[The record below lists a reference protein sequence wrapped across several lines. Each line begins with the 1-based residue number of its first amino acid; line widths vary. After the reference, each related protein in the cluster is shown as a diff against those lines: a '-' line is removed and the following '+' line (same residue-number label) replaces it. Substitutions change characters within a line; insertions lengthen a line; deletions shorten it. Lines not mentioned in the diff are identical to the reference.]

1 MFDPMSGGTGEA
13 DVRPADQSLGSDESL
28 GHWRDYGEPELPIPL
43 AAALEAFAEQG
54 YHGTS
59 VREIAARANLSV
71 PGLYHHYPSKQS
83 LLQGLLERTMTDL
96 LARSEAAIAEAGDE
110 PVRQFD
116 AVVESLLRFHMYRRE
131 QAFVGSTEI
140 RSLDD
145 DYRPTYIGHRDRQQR
160 MVDEIVF
167 AGVAAGDFTTA
178 YPKDAARAVATMCV
192 GVSTWFKLDGLLG
205 PDELIARNLQ
215 LARALVG
222 YRPAED
228 RAGADTLP

>member
-1 MFDPMSGGTGEA
+1 MLDAMSSGVDDAEVGEQTG
-13 DVRPADQSLGSDESL
+13 R
-28 GHWRDYGEPELPIPL
+28 WRDFGEPELPVPL
-43 AAALEAFAEQG
+43 AAALAAFAEHG

-96 LARSEAAIAEAGDE
+96 LTRSEQAVTEAGPE
-110 PVRQFD
+110 PVDQFD

-140 RSLDD
+140 RSLDSS
-145 DYRPTYIGHRDRQQR
+145 YKQTYIGLRDRQQR

-167 AGVAAGDFTTA
+167 AGVDAGDFRTR
-178 YPKDAARAVATMCV
+178 YPKDAARAVTTICV
-192 GVSTWFKLDGLLG
+192 GVSTWFTPDGELG
-205 PDELIARNLQ
+205 PDELIARNLD
-215 LARALVG
+215 LSRATVG
-222 YRPAED
+222 YVER
-228 RAGADTLP
+228 

>member
-1 MFDPMSGGTGEA
+1 MSSVAGATDDDP
-13 DVRPADQSLGSDESL
+13 QSFGQ
-28 GHWRDYGEPELPIPL
+28 WRDYGAAELPVPL
-43 AAALEAFAEQG
+43 AAALAAFAEHG

-59 VREIAARANLSV
+59 VREIAARAHLSV

-96 LARSEAAIAEAGDE
+96 LHRSEMAVAEAGDL
-110 PVRQFD
+110 PVDQFD
-116 AVVESLLRFHMYRRE
+116 AIVESLLRFHMYRRE

-145 DYRPTYIGHRDRQQR
+145 DYRSTYIGHRDRQQR

-167 AGVAAGDFTTA
+167 AGVAAGDFATP
-178 YPKDAARAVATMCV
+178 YPKDASRAVATMCV
-192 GVSTWFKLDGLLG
+192 GVSTWFKLDGELDA
-205 PDELIARNLQ
+205 DELIARNLQ

-222 YRPAED
+222 YRP
-228 RAGADTLP
+228 RGN

>member
-1 MFDPMSGGTGEA
+1 MSSGAGETE
-13 DVRPADQSLGSDESL
+13 VRTDSLGE
-28 GHWRDYGEPELPIPL
+28 WRDYGESELPVPL
-43 AAALEAFAEQG
+43 AAALAAFAEHG

-96 LARSEAAIAEAGDE
+96 LRRSEMAVAEAGDK
-110 PVRQFD
+110 PVDQFD

-145 DYRPTYIGHRDRQQR
+145 DYRPTYIGHRDRQQH

-167 AGVAAGDFTTA
+167 AGVEAGDFATR
-178 YPKDAARAVATMCV
+178 YPKDASRAVTTMCV
-192 GVSTWFKLDGLLG
+192 GVSTWFKLGGELG
-205 PDELIARNLQ
+205 ADELIRRNLQ
-215 LARALVG
+215 IARDAVG
-222 YRPAED
+222 YHA
-228 RAGADTLP
+228 

>member
-1 MFDPMSGGTGEA
+1 MSSGPGETE
-13 DVRPADQSLGSDESL
+13 VRPDTPGQ
-28 GHWRDYGEPELPIPL
+28 WRDYGEAELPVPL
-43 AAALEAFAEQG
+43 AAALAAFAEQG

-96 LARSEAAIAEAGDE
+96 LHRSEQAVIQAGDQ
-110 PVRQFD
+110 PVDQFD

-145 DYRPTYIGHRDRQQR
+145 GYRQTYIGHRDRQQL

-167 AGVAAGDFTTA
+167 AGVESGDFTTR
-178 YPKDAARAVATMCV
+178 YPKDASRAVATMCV
-192 GVSTWFKLDGLLG
+192 GVSTWFKLDGELG
-205 PDELIARNLQ
+205 ADELISRNLQ

-222 YRPAED
+222 YRSA
-228 RAGADTLP
+228 ATS

>member
-1 MFDPMSGGTGEA
+1 MLEPMSSGAGEA
-13 DVRPADQSLGSDESL
+13 EVRPHSIGE
-28 GHWRDYGEPELPIPL
+28 WRDFGEAELPVPL
-43 AAALEAFAEQG
+43 AAALAAFAEQG

-59 VREIAARANLSV
+59 VREIASRANLSV

-96 LARSEAAIAEAGDE
+96 LSRSERAISEAGDE
-110 PVRQFD
+110 PIDQFD

-145 DYRPTYIGHRDRQQR
+145 SYRQTYIGHRDRQQH
-160 MVDEIVF
+160 MVDEVVF
-167 AGVAAGDFTTA
+167 AGVEAGVFSTR
-178 YPKDAARAVATMCV
+178 YPKDASRAVATMCV
-192 GVSTWFKLDGLLG
+192 GVSTWFKLDGELG
-205 PDELIARNLQ
+205 ADELIARNLQ

-222 YRPAED
+222 YRAV
-228 RAGADTLP
+228 ADAN

>member
-1 MFDPMSGGTGEA
+1 MFDGMSGGTGEA
-13 DVRPADQSLGSDESL
+13 DIRPATRPLG
-28 GHWRDYGEPELPIPL
+28 GWRDYGEPELPVPL
-43 AAALEAFAEQG
+43 AAALAAFAEQG

-96 LARSEAAIAEAGDE
+96 LARSEAAIVEAGPE
-110 PVRQFD
+110 PIRQFD

-145 DYRPTYIGHRDRQQR
+145 NYRPTYIGHRDLQQR
-160 MVDEIVF
+160 MVDVIVF
-167 AGVAAGDFTTA
+167 AGVETGEFTTE

-215 LARALVG
+215 MARALVG
-222 YRPAED
+222 YRAP
-228 RAGADTLP
+228 

>member
-1 MFDPMSGGTGEA
+1 MLDAMSSGVDDAEVGEQTG
-13 DVRPADQSLGSDESL
+13 R
-28 GHWRDYGEPELPIPL
+28 WRDFGEPELPVPL
-43 AAALEAFAEQG
+43 AAALAAFAEHG

-96 LARSEAAIAEAGDE
+96 LTRSEQAVTEAGPE
-110 PVRQFD
+110 PVDQFD

-140 RSLDD
+140 RSLDSS
-145 DYRPTYIGHRDRQQR
+145 YKQTYIGLRDRQQR

-167 AGVAAGDFTTA
+167 AGVDAGEFRTR
-178 YPKDAARAVATMCV
+178 YPKDAARAVTTICV
-192 GVSTWFKLDGLLG
+192 GVSTWFKPDGELG
-205 PDELIARNLQ
+205 PDELIARNLD
-215 LARALVG
+215 LSRATVG
-222 YRPAED
+222 YVER
-228 RAGADTLP
+228 

>member
-1 MFDPMSGGTGEA
+1 MTDGVEAGGAARTTT
-13 DVRPADQSLGSDESL
+13 S
-28 GHWRDYGEPELPIPL
+28 WRDFGEPELPVPL
-43 AAALEAFAEQG
+43 AAALAAFAEHG

-96 LARSEAAIAEAGDE
+96 LARSAQAIVEAGDE
-110 PVRQFD
+110 PVDQFD

-145 DYRPTYIGHRDRQQR
+145 SYKSTYIGHRDRQQR

-167 AGVAAGDFTTA
+167 AGVAAGDFATE
-178 YPKDAARAVATMCV
+178 YPKDTSRAVATMCV
-192 GVSTWFKLDGLLG
+192 GVSTWFKLDGELDA
-205 PDELIARNLQ
+205 DELIKRNLKI
-215 LARALVG
+215 ARDIVG
-222 YRPAED
+222 YGR
-228 RAGADTLP
+228 G

>member
-1 MFDPMSGGTGEA
+1 MFDAMSGGPGEA
-13 DVRPADQSLGSDESL
+13 DIRPATQPLG
-28 GHWRDYGEPELPIPL
+28 GWRDYGEPELPVPL
-43 AAALEAFAEQG
+43 AAALAAFAEQG

-96 LARSEAAIAEAGDE
+96 LARSEAAIL
-110 PVRQFD
+110 D

-145 DYRPTYIGHRDRQQR
+145 TYRPTYIGHRDRQQR

-167 AGVAAGDFTTA
+167 AGVEAREFTTE

-222 YRPAED
+222 YRSE
-228 RAGADTLP
+228 

>member
-1 MFDPMSGGTGEA
+1 MSGGAGEA
-13 DVRPADQSLGSDESL
+13 EIRSRALGS
-28 GHWRDYGEPELPIPL
+28 WRDYGEPELPVPL
-43 AAALEAFAEQG
+43 AAALAAFAEHG

-96 LARSEAAIAEAGDE
+96 LHRSELAVREAGDQ
-110 PVRQFD
+110 PVDQFD

-145 DYRPTYIGHRDRQQR
+145 GYRDTYIGHRDRQQR

-167 AGVAAGDFTTA
+167 AGVAAGDFTTQ
-178 YPKDAARAVATMCV
+178 YPKDASRAVATMCV
-192 GVSTWFKLDGLLG
+192 GVSTWFKLDGELAA
-205 PDELIARNLQ
+205 DELIARNRQ
-215 LARALVG
+215 IARDAIG
-222 YRPAED
+222 YTAP
-228 RAGADTLP
+228 

>member
-1 MFDPMSGGTGEA
+1 MLDGMSSGTGETSQGGSA
-13 DVRPADQSLGSDESL
+13 GVDVHGAPGP
-28 GHWRDYGEPELPIPL
+28 GHWRDYGAEQLPVPL
-43 AAALEAFAEQG
+43 AAALAAFAEQG

-83 LLQGLLERTMTDL
+83 LLQGLLERTMVDL
-96 LARSEAAIAEAGDE
+96 LDRSERAIAEAGPE
-110 PVRQFD
+110 PVDQFD

-145 DYRPTYIGHRDRQQR
+145 SYRSTYIGHRDRQQR

-167 AGVAAGDFTTA
+167 AGARAGDFATP
-178 YPKDAARAVATMCV
+178 YPKDASRAVTTMCV
-192 GVSTWFKLDGLLG
+192 GVSTWFKLDGELSA
-205 PDELIARNLQ
+205 DELIARNLQ
-215 LARALVG
+215 IARVAVQ
-222 YRPAED
+222 YVR
-228 RAGADTLP
+228 R

>member
-1 MFDPMSGGTGEA
+1 MLDAMSSGVDDAEVGEQTG
-13 DVRPADQSLGSDESL
+13 R
-28 GHWRDYGEPELPIPL
+28 WRDFGEPELPVPL
-43 AAALEAFAEQG
+43 AAALAAFAEHG

-96 LARSEAAIAEAGDE
+96 LTRSEQAVTEAGPE
-110 PVRQFD
+110 PVDQFD

-140 RSLDD
+140 RSLDSS
-145 DYRPTYIGHRDRQQR
+145 YKQTYIGLRDRQQR

-167 AGVAAGDFTTA
+167 AGVDAGDFRTR
-178 YPKDAARAVATMCV
+178 YPKDAARAVTTICV
-192 GVSTWFKLDGLLG
+192 GVSTWFKPDGELG
-205 PDELIARNLQ
+205 PDELIARNLD
-215 LARALVG
+215 LSRATVG
-222 YRPAED
+222 YVER
-228 RAGADTLP
+228 

>member
-1 MFDPMSGGTGEA
+1 MLDAMSSGVDDAEVGEQTG
-13 DVRPADQSLGSDESL
+13 R
-28 GHWRDYGEPELPIPL
+28 WRDFGEPELPVPL
-43 AAALEAFAEQG
+43 AAALAAFAEHG

-96 LARSEAAIAEAGDE
+96 LTRSEEAVTEAGPE
-110 PVRQFD
+110 PVDQFD

-140 RSLDD
+140 RSLDSS
-145 DYRPTYIGHRDRQQR
+145 YKQTYIGLRDRQQR

-167 AGVAAGDFTTA
+167 AGVDAGDFRTR
-178 YPKDAARAVATMCV
+178 YPKDAARAVTTICV
-192 GVSTWFKLDGLLG
+192 GVSTWFKPDGELG
-205 PDELIARNLQ
+205 PDELIARNLD
-215 LARALVG
+215 LSRATVG
-222 YRPAED
+222 YVER
-228 RAGADTLP
+228 

>member
-1 MFDPMSGGTGEA
+1 MLEAMSGGAGEA
-13 DVRPADQSLGSDESL
+13 EIRSRALGS
-28 GHWRDYGEPELPIPL
+28 WRDYGEPELPVPL
-43 AAALEAFAEQG
+43 AAALAAFAEHG

-96 LARSEAAIAEAGDE
+96 LHRSELAVREAGDQ
-110 PVRQFD
+110 PVDQFD

-145 DYRPTYIGHRDRQQR
+145 GYRDTYIGHRDRQQR

-167 AGVAAGDFTTA
+167 AGVAAGDFTTQ
-178 YPKDAARAVATMCV
+178 YPKDASRAVATMCV
-192 GVSTWFKLDGLLG
+192 GVSTWFKLDGELAA
-205 PDELIARNLQ
+205 DELIARNRQ
-215 LARALVG
+215 IARDAIG
-222 YRPAED
+222 YTAP
-228 RAGADTLP
+228 